1 MYLKQT
7 MLVLAKDKGEG
18 IKHFM
23 RTQPDI
29 PGFPR
34 FYAGLEDRSVGLAHN
49 AIETICCDQQ
59 VILG

>member
-1 MYLKQT
+1 

-29 PGFPR
+29 PGFPQ